1 VTFNLREIFQMR
13 AFLMA
18 GTVLVL
24 GACSNQPSQ
33 SFTWLDGQQ
42 YRWLND
48 LSACADDGSA
58 VFFQRA
64 TLDGTFIE
72 PHGLTLEKC
81 QRAL

>member
-1 VTFNLREIFQMR
+1 MR

-18 GTVLVL
+18 GAVLVL
-24 GACSNQPSQ
+24 GACSNQPSK
-33 SFTWLDGQQ
+33 SFTWLNGQQ

-48 LSACADDGSA
+48 LTTCADDGSA
-58 VFFQRA
+58 VVFQRA

-72 PHGLTLEKC
+72 PHGITLEKC

>member
-1 VTFNLREIFQMR
+1 MR
-13 AFLMA
+13 AFLIA
-18 GTVLVL
+18 GALLAVA
-24 GACSNQPSQ
+24 GCAGQPSQ

-48 LSACADDGSA
+48 LSACANDGSA

-64 TLDGTFIE
+64 TADGTFIE

-81 QRAL
+81 ARAQQQGTAS